1 MIFLLLADKYGEV
14 SVAEELLNEETER
27 TSNMSSNNVKSAKK
41 AKKKKRSLKLIDDLQ
56 CSQLDTSVITDDN
69 IADASP
75 TVKKKKRKSEAIHQD
90 VTSPTKTKKQKKSKS
105 ISWLVTA
112 AL

>member
-90 VTSPTKTKKQKKSKS
+90 VTSPTKTKKHKKSKS
-105 ISWLVTA
+105 IS
-112 AL
+112 